1 MQLHLPWVLAL
12 VILSIS
18 KPDADKWEGTE
29 NGAVSKVK
37 DSESAFGWDWRVTA
51 SSVDPEEISGLVR
64 MARKW
69 LHKEKV

>member
-1 MQLHLPWVLAL
+1 VLAL

-37 DSESAFGWDWRVTA
+37 DSESAFG
-51 SSVDPEEISGLVR
+51 
-64 MARKW
+64 
-69 LHKEKV
+69 